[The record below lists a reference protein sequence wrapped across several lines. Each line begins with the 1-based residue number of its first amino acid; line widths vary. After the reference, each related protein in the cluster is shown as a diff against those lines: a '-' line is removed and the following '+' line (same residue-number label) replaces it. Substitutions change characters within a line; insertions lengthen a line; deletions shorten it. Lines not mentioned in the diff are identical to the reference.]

1 MMKPVIISGGPGAGK
16 TSLIRALGA
25 RGIATFEEASRRLIE
40 LQSGLPDGI
49 LPWDDL
55 PGFARL
61 CFDVMCVQKQQAATC
76 PVALLDRGIP
86 DICAYLMEAGL
97 AVDQAYRTECEGY
110 HPQVLMC
117 RPEASIYV
125 QDEVRPYPFE
135 QALVIHEQ
143 LIATYRTL
151 GFDVIEV
158 PFASL
163 ALRAR
168 FVIDVLGLEQ
178 AQASGN

>member
-1 MMKPVIISGGPGAGK
+1 MKPVIISGGPGAGK

-40 LQSGLPDGI
+40 QQSRLPDGI

-61 CFDVMCVQKQQAATC
+61 C
-76 PVALLDRGIP
+76 
-86 DICAYLMEAGL
+86 
-97 AVDQAYRTECEGY
+97 
-110 HPQVLMC
+110 
-117 RPEASIYV
+117 
-125 QDEVRPYPFE
+125 
-135 QALVIHEQ
+135 
-143 LIATYRTL
+143 
-151 GFDVIEV
+151 FDVIEV